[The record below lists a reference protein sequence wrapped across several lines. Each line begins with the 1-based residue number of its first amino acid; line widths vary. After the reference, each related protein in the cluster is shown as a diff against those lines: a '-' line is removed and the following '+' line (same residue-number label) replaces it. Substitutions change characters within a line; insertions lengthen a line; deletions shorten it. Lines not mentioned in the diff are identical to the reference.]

1 MIYSYNAL
9 VVKALVLFDI
19 GDILRN
25 SFIGQFHVSLKDLN
39 YYLNLKCILREKLL
53 FNLIIM

>member
-19 GDILRN
+19 GVILRN
-25 SFIGQFHVSLKDLN
+25 SFIGSSMFLLKT
-39 YYLNLKCILREKLL
+39 
-53 FNLIIM
+53 